1 MEAIINYMQETETP
15 NWFNWLSLVFNIL
28 SIWFAYWLGER
39 TYKRDKVD
47 KQKEE
52 AINIQSEKELFN
64 ENISILRNDI
74 EKQIESLNNYID
86 QKDFVIKLNPNIK
99 IDFLKFIN
107 IKSLYKDNNKNKVN
121 TLLSALYSISDFYIF
136 LTRERDE
143 HQKHYKDDERVF
155 QENYREVFYTQNY
168 LLHNK
173 RIEEVIEENGKI
185 NIAYHKDDKFM
196 PEFRKIVND
205 FEKNITNENGTADRD
220 KIMEELKKIMKIT
233 IQYIPFDYD
242 AIMVNI
248 IANKASAA
256 YTNMKHRKD
265 VHFRTIKSLIT
276 TLKKVNDTIDNYYN
290 NKSI

>member
-1 MEAIINYMQETETP
+1 MEIIFDFSDNSNQSP
-15 NWFNWLSLVFNIL
+15 NWFDWLSLAVSVL
-28 SIWFAYWLGER
+28 SIIIAYLWGQYI
-39 TYKRDKVD
+39 YK
-47 KQKEE
+47 KEKE
-52 AINIQSEKELFN
+52 DRQDEETKNIESEKELFN

-107 IKSLYKDNNKNKVN
+107 IKSLYKDNNRNKVN

-196 PEFRKIVND
+196 PEFQKIVND

-220 KIMEELKKIMKIT
+220 KIMEELKKIMTIT
-233 IQYIPFDYD
+233 VQYIPFDYD

-256 YTNMKHRKD
+256 YINMKNRKD

-276 TLKKVNDTIDNYYN
+276 TLESVNNAIDNYN
-290 NKSI
+290 NKN

>member
-1 MEAIINYMQETETP
+1 MEIIFDFSDNSNQSP
-15 NWFNWLSLVFNIL
+15 NWFDWLSLAVSVL
-28 SIWFAYWLGER
+28 SIIIAYLWGQYI
-39 TYKRDKVD
+39 YK
-47 KQKEE
+47 KEKE
-52 AINIQSEKELFN
+52 DRQDEETKNIESEKELFN

-107 IKSLYKDNNKNKVN
+107 IKSLYKDNNRNKVN

-143 HQKHYKDDERVF
+143 HQKHYKDDEGVF

-220 KIMEELKKIMKIT
+220 KIMEELKKIMTIT
-233 IQYIPFDYD
+233 VQYIPFDYD

-256 YTNMKHRKD
+256 YINMKNRKD

-276 TLKKVNDTIDNYYN
+276 TLESVNNAIDNYN
-290 NKSI
+290 NKN